1 MTEKLQAPENG
12 QDVRVSLQMSKDAWE
27 KPEIVS
33 YTPAKGAQGIS
44 YTPSDGISN
53 LTP

>member
-1 MTEKLQAPENG
+1 MNDKLQAPKNG
-12 QDVRVSLQMSKDAWE
+12 QDLQTSKDAWE

-33 YTPAKGAQGIS
+33 YTPAKDAQGIS